1 MIHWLRDFLTR
12 LAFLFKPTY
21 HVFSSFQGAL
31 DQLPAHGGT
40 LLVNGEFFVGQEG
53 ISVPNKDVRIIGG
66 NFRMAP
72 KSPGLIVAHSR
83 RVIFDGCSFI
93 GTDSG
98 SLITIP
104 PKQILE

>member
-1 MIHWLRDFLTR
+1 MMNWLREFWTR
-12 LAFLFKPTY
+12 LVFLFKPTY

-31 DQLPAHGGT
+31 DRLPARGGT
-40 LLVNGEFFVGQEG
+40 LLVNGEFFVGPDG
-53 ISVPNKDVRIIGG
+53 ISIPDKDVRIIGA
-66 NFRMAP
+66 NFRMTP
-72 KSPGLIVAHSR
+72 KSPGIIVAHNR

-98 SLITIP
+98 SLITVP